1 MSNKDDNDIIAL
13 AIAAKAYAQAL
24 YSNFRV
30 GAALKTS
37 EGRVSTGCN
46 VEASSYS
53 LTICAERV
61 ALGKALSE
69 GETSFTTIAVATD
82 TDSFCPPCGA
92 CRQLLMDYAP
102 DLSVILINRSGQ
114 TREMTL
120 KELLPEAFTKDFLE
134 H

>member
-13 AIAAKAYAQAL
+13 AIAAKANAQAL